1 MENLDNPKLENLL
14 NLALGASQEEL
25 KKSQVLETGY
35 EPASK
40 TWELIVKYNGALE
53 RFNSDVIRVEPLIN
67 GYAIVTIRSDLI
79 EAFAGLDEVEFI
91 EKPKRLF
98 FE

>member
-1 MENLDNPKLENLL
+1 MSNYDNPKLENLL
-14 NLALGASQEEL
+14 NLSLEATDNEK
-25 KKSQVLETGY
+25 KKSQVLDTGY
-35 EPASK
+35 EADTK

-53 RFNSDVIRVEPLIN
+53 RFNSAVIRVEPLIN

-79 EAFAGLDEVEFI
+79 EAFANLDEVEYI
-91 EKPKRLF
+91 EKPKLLY